1 MGTIAGALSVKG
13 HILALAITV
22 IKRPAMSAGKSVVA
36 TITFDTSY
44 DAGGES
50 LTAAD
55 LGMLNV
61 EWLVAEQKGAASRI
75 IEYDHA
81 NAKLKL
87 YALVEGAPNTYG
99 EVATASNQSTI
110 SCRIH
115 AIGDSVGPA
124 F

>member
-1 MGTIAGALSVKG
+1 M
-13 HILALAITV
+13 ALAITV
-22 IKRPAMSAGKSVVA
+22 IKRPAMPAGKAVVA
-36 TITFDTSY
+36 TITFDSSY
-44 DAGGES
+44 PTGGEP

-61 EWLVAEQKGAASRI
+61 EWLVVEQKGAASRI

-87 YALVEGAPNTYG
+87 YFLVEGAPNTFG
-99 EVATASNQSTI
+99 EVTNASDQSTI